1 MNLIV
6 NAHNEDARVSALV
19 DEKPVISAVA
29 FRVKDAL
36 RAHTRC
42 VELGAWPVPSHAQA
56 MELHIPAI
64 HGPGGSRIYLVDRW
78 TEFSIYDIDFKP
90 IPGVDQH
97 PPALAGM
104 DYFGLVQYVDPG
116 RSEDWIRYYETMFDF
131 SAVPED
137 ERYGIL
143 PKGKV
148 LKSPCGQFMWQLI
161 EPDPWM
167 ESDRAPENLE
177 RIGLGTPDVGQAVTL
192 LKGRGVEFIETSS
205 LHPEDRGA
213 LTRRELGSVSFELV
227 HRTRGATRSSAE
239 RRGPPEQAFP
249 PDGPSGPGRR
259 GLPPTSRGSVGAAGG
274 TRPGQV
280 PRTRSH
286 SSSRTAAARESSS
299 ALPPACCAI
308 RVVNRSSRR
317 PTGRAAAGR

>member
-1 MNLIV
+1 MTNPGIDREAVPELPNRLGIDGIEFIEYATTRPQALGHVLETLGFRPIARHRSREVMLYRQGSMNLVV
-6 NAHNEDARVSALV
+6 NAHSEDARVSAIV

-29 FRVKDAL
+29 LRVKDAL

-42 VELGAWPVPSHAQA
+42 VELGAWSVPSHAQA

-64 HGPGGSRIYLVDRW
+64 HGPGGSRFYLVDRW

-97 PPALAGM
+97 PPGLAGL

-131 SAVPED
+131 NSVPEE

-148 LKSPCGQFMWQLI
+148 LKSPCGRFFWQLI

-167 ESDRAPENLE
+167 ESDHAPESLE
-177 RIGLGTPDVGQAVTL
+177 RIGLGTPDVPAAVAL
-192 LKGRGVEFIETSS
+192 LKARGVEFIETSR

-227 HRTRGATRSSAE
+227 HR
-239 RRGPPEQAFP
+239 
-249 PDGPSGPGRR
+249 
-259 GLPPTSRGSVGAAGG
+259 SR
-274 TRPGQV
+274 
-280 PRTRSH
+280 
-286 SSSRTAAARESSS
+286 
-299 ALPPACCAI
+299 
-308 RVVNRSSRR
+308 
-317 PTGRAAAGR
+317 

>member
-1 MNLIV
+1 MTPLGTDREAVPDMPNRLGLNGIEFIEYATTRPQALGHVLETMGFKPIARHRSREVMLYRQGSMNLIV
-6 NAHNEDARVSALV
+6 NAHREDARVSALV

-90 IPGVDQH
+90 IPGIDQQ
-97 PPALAGM
+97 PPALAGL

-131 SAVPED
+131 STVPED
-137 ERYGIL
+137 QRYGIL

-177 RIGLGTPDVGQAVTL
+177 RIGLGTPDVGQAVAL

-213 LTRRELGSVSFELV
+213 LTRRELGSVAFELV
-227 HRTRGATRSSAE
+227 HRTG
-239 RRGPPEQAFP
+239 
-249 PDGPSGPGRR
+249 D
-259 GLPPTSRGSVGAAGG
+259 
-274 TRPGQV
+274 
-280 PRTRSH
+280 
-286 SSSRTAAARESSS
+286 
-299 ALPPACCAI
+299 
-308 RVVNRSSRR
+308 
-317 PTGRAAAGR
+317 

>member
-1 MNLIV
+1 MTPLGTDREAVPDMPNRLGLNGIEFIEYATTRPQALGHVLETMGFRPIARHRSREVMLYRQGSMNLIV
-6 NAHNEDARVSALV
+6 NAHSEDARVSALL

-97 PPALAGM
+97 PPALAGL

-131 SAVPED
+131 STVPED

-192 LKGRGVEFIETSS
+192 LKSRGVEFIETSS

-227 HRTRGATRSSAE
+227 HRTSE
-239 RRGPPEQAFP
+239 
-249 PDGPSGPGRR
+249 
-259 GLPPTSRGSVGAAGG
+259 
-274 TRPGQV
+274 
-280 PRTRSH
+280 
-286 SSSRTAAARESSS
+286 
-299 ALPPACCAI
+299 
-308 RVVNRSSRR
+308 
-317 PTGRAAAGR
+317 

>member
-1 MNLIV
+1 MTPLGTDREAVPDMPNRLGLNGIEFIEYATTRPQALGHVLETMGFKPIARHRSREVMLYRQGSMNLIV
-6 NAHNEDARVSALV
+6 NAHREDARVSALV

-90 IPGVDQH
+90 IPGVDQQ
-97 PPALAGM
+97 PPALAGL

-131 SAVPED
+131 STVPED
-137 ERYGIL
+137 QRYGIL

-177 RIGLGTPDVGQAVTL
+177 RIGLGTPDVGQAVAL

-213 LTRRELGSVSFELV
+213 LTRRELGSVAFELV
-227 HRTRGATRSSAE
+227 HRTG
-239 RRGPPEQAFP
+239 
-249 PDGPSGPGRR
+249 D
-259 GLPPTSRGSVGAAGG
+259 
-274 TRPGQV
+274 
-280 PRTRSH
+280 
-286 SSSRTAAARESSS
+286 
-299 ALPPACCAI
+299 
-308 RVVNRSSRR
+308 
-317 PTGRAAAGR
+317 

>member
-1 MNLIV
+1 MTPLGTDSEAVPDMPNRLGLNGIEFIEYATTRPQALGHVLETMGFKPIARHRSREVMLYRQGSMNLIV
-6 NAHNEDARVSALV
+6 NAHREDARVSALV

-90 IPGVDQH
+90 IPGVDQQ
-97 PPALAGM
+97 PPALAGL

-131 SAVPED
+131 STVPED
-137 ERYGIL
+137 QRYGIL

-177 RIGLGTPDVGQAVTL
+177 RIGLGTPDVGQAVAL

-213 LTRRELGSVSFELV
+213 LTRRELGSVAFELV
-227 HRTRGATRSSAE
+227 HRTG
-239 RRGPPEQAFP
+239 
-249 PDGPSGPGRR
+249 D
-259 GLPPTSRGSVGAAGG
+259 
-274 TRPGQV
+274 
-280 PRTRSH
+280 
-286 SSSRTAAARESSS
+286 
-299 ALPPACCAI
+299 
-308 RVVNRSSRR
+308 
-317 PTGRAAAGR
+317 